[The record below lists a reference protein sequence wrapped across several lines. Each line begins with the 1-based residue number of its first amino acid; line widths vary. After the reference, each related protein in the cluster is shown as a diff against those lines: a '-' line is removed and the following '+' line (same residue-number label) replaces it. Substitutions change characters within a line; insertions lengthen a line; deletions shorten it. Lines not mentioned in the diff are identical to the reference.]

1 VLLALSPT
9 ATQTPSGD
17 KMPETRNRILEHLNQ
32 YLKDLPAQFIAMSG
46 PPSQLPE
53 SLEDIQI
60 TFNKKNTIILN
71 YHIIK

>member
-1 VLLALSPT
+1 
-9 ATQTPSGD
+9 
-17 KMPETRNRILEHLNQ
+17 MPETRNRILKHLNQ

-60 TFNKKNTIILN
+60 IFGKENTIILN
-71 YHIIK
+71 DHIIK

>member
-1 VLLALSPT
+1 
-9 ATQTPSGD
+9 
-17 KMPETRNRILEHLNQ
+17 MPETRNRILEHLNQ

-60 TFNKKNTIILN
+60 IFGKENTIILN
-71 YHIIK
+71 DHIIK